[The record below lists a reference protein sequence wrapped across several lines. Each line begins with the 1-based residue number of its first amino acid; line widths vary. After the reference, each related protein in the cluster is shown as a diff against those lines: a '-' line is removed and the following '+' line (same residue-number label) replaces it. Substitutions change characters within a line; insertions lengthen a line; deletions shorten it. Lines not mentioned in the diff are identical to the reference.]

1 MNKTIKVAIVDD
13 EPDLRENIGGY
24 VDAAEGFRCASIFSN
39 AEDALKQ
46 LPAEKPDVV
55 LMDIN
60 LGGSMSGI
68 ECVRRLKPLLP
79 GTQVVMLTVFEDTEK
94 IFSALAAGA
103 SGYLLKRLA
112 PAKLLEAIREV
123 YEGGSPMSA
132 PIARKVVQSLQP
144 SAATGNA
151 AAGIAR
157 KPGGT
162 GNPLSQNLA
171 WGGVSLSPRE
181 REVLDGLAEG
191 QAYKQIA
198 DKLGVS
204 IHTVRNYIRRIYEK
218 LHVCSRT
225 EAVAKYLRH

>member
-1 MNKTIKVAIVDD
+1 MNKTIKVSIVDD
-13 EPDLRENIGGY
+13 EADLRENIAGY
-24 VDAAEGFRCASIFSN
+24 VEAAKEFRCLSVYSS
-39 AEDALKQ
+39 AEDALAN
-46 LPAEKPDVV
+46 LPKEKPDVV

-60 LGGSMSGI
+60 LGGMSGI
-68 ECVRRLKPLLP
+68 ECVRRLKPQMP
-79 GTQVVMLTVFEDTEK
+79 ATQVVMLTVFEDTEK

-123 YEGGSPMSA
+123 HEGGSPMSA
-132 PIARKVVQSLQP
+132 PIARKVVLSLQP
-144 SAATGNA
+144 VLAA
-151 AAGIAR
+151 
-157 KPGGT
+157 PGDET
-162 GNPLSQNLA
+162 TA
-171 WGGVSLSPRE
+171 LSPRE
-181 REVLDGLAEG
+181 REVLGGLAEG

-225 EAVAKYLRH
+225 EAVAKYLRQ